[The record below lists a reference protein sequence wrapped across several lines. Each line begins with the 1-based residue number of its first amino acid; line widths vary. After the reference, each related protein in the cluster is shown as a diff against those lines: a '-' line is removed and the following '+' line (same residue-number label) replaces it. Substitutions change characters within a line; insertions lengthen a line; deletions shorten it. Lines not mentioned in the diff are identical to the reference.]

1 MRNRYE
7 GTCYKCGCHVPVG
20 FGFFEKCG
28 RYPNG
33 RPKWRVQCVKC
44 CDGRE
49 VKDTD
54 KEVKRAKKLREKDEK
69 GERA

>member
-20 FGFFEKCG
+20 FGFFEKHG

-33 RPKWRVQCVKC
+33 KAIWRVQCVKC
-44 CDGRE
+44 CDGRT
-49 VKDTD
+49 VKETD
-54 KEVKRAKKLREKDEK
+54 KEVLRAKRMGQK
-69 GERA
+69 